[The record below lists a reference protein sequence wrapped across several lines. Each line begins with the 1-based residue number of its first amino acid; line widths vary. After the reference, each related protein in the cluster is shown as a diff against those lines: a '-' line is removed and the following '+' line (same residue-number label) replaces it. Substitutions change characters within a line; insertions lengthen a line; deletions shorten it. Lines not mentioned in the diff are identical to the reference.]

1 MIWFV
6 LASMAVM
13 AMYVAA
19 VILREGVPYS
29 VSATYYK
36 LERPGWFSGCIA
48 ASAVF
53 VLPPVLELGD
63 PAWSFLGFIGVG
75 GMLFVAF
82 APELQGGAGG

>member
-6 LASMAVM
+6 LASMAIM

-36 LERPGWFSGCIA
+36 LERTG
-48 ASAVF
+48 
-53 VLPPVLELGD
+53 
-63 PAWSFLGFIGVG
+63 
-75 GMLFVAF
+75 
-82 APELQGGAGG
+82 

>member
-36 LERPGWFSGCIA
+36 LEHPGWFSGCIA
-48 ASAVF
+48 ASAVL
-53 VLPPVLELGD
+53 VLPPVFGGRRSRLVVPWPYRGSWD
-63 PAWSFLGFIGVG
+63 AIRGVR
-75 GMLFVAF
+75 
-82 APELQGGAGG
+82 PELQGGAGG